1 MTKSFV
7 KIKNGTYRNQTIT
20 DEVFPLV
27 KQFQLGSK
35 GGFITVDGT
44 GRFGKDKIRVTV
56 TTPQEY
62 EFVDATEYTGTVPTV
77 GVDTHAEQSDEE
89 RIAEIGKRFE
99 ILESMTKACLNGDI
113 RALIVSGPPGV
124 GKSFIV
130 EEQIEKANLFQQVA
144 SKKPKHEVI
153 KGSASAIG
161 LYKKL
166 YEYSDENS
174 VLVLDDCDA
183 VLFDDVS
190 LNLLKGA
197 LDSGKSR
204 KINWLLESRILKD
217 EGIPNS
223 FSFKGAVIFI
233 TNLKFDSVKSQR
245 LKDHLEALHSRCHY
259 LDLTLDTMRDK
270 VLRIRQI
277 AKSGALFDEMGIGE
291 IGQELIIDFLDA
303 NKNKVREMS
312 LRMAIKVA
320 QLYKSFPNNWEAMAR
335 TTCMKAA

>member
-1 MTKSFV
+1 MTGFV

-44 GRFGKDKIRVTV
+44 GRFGKDKIRVTIA
-56 TTPQEY
+56 TPTDY
-62 EFVDATEYTGTVPTV
+62 ELVDATEYTGEVA
-77 GVDTHAEQSDEE
+77 HEYSEQSDEE
-89 RIAEIGKRFE
+89 RIADIAQRFE
-99 ILESMTKACLNGDI
+99 MLDVMTKAALNGDI

-124 GKSFIV
+124 GKSFTV
-130 EEQIEKANLFQQVA
+130 EHEIERANLFQQVA
-144 SKKPKHEVI
+144 NAKPKHEVV

-174 VLVLDDCDA
+174 VLVLDDVDSI
-183 VLFDDVS
+183 LFDEVS

-204 KINWLLESRILKD
+204 KINWLLESRILKNED
-217 EGIPNS
+217 IPNS
-223 FSFKGAVIFI
+223 FQFKGAVIFL
-233 TNLKFDSVKSQR
+233 TNLKFDQVKSSK
-245 LKDHLEALHSRCHY
+245 LKDHLEALQSRCHY
-259 LDLTLDTMRDK
+259 LDLTLDTQRDK
-270 VLRIRQI
+270 ILRIKQI
-277 AKSGALFDEMGIGE
+277 ARTGALFEEMGIGE
-291 IGQELIIDFLDA
+291 IGQDIIIDFMDT
-303 NKNKVREMS
+303 NKDKMRELS

-320 QLYKSFPNNWEAMAR
+320 QLYKSFPMNWEAMTRA
-335 TTCMKAA
+335 TCMKAG